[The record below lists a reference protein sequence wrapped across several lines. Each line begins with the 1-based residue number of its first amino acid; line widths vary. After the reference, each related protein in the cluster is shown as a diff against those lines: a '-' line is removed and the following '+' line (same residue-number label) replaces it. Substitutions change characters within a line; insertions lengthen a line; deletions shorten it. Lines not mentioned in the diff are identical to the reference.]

1 MWREILYSAIGHV
14 LVLIGLVFPAILGQ
28 GTEKHLTVYTVR
40 TVTPKAIEH
49 LMEKSAS
56 AKEPKR
62 NIPQVIVK
70 QPDRKLPKETRRP
83 KQVIKKKN
91 TSSETSSGGESKGE
105 KSLKT
110 PIKGIE
116 LDSKFDYPEY
126 LIEMQERIK
135 NNWHPPT
142 LKESLTTRMFFK
154 LGKDGKIIRVRVEKA
169 TGNIGFDSAAMT
181 AVTKSSPFSPLPEEF
196 EKKELGVHFDFI
208 YDIND

>member
-14 LVLIGLVFPAILGQ
+14 LVLIGLVFPAILGRNP
-28 GTEKHLTVYTVR
+28 EKHLTVYTVR

-49 LMEKSAS
+49 LLEKSAS
-56 AKEPKR
+56 VEKPKR
-62 NIPQVIVK
+62 KIPQVIIK

-83 KQVIKKKN
+83 KQVIKKKI
-91 TSSETSSGGESKGE
+91 TSSEISSIGVSKE
-105 KSLKT
+105 KKSLKT

-126 LIEMQERIK
+126 LIEMQKRIK
-135 NNWHPPT
+135 NNWRPPT
-142 LKESLTTRMFFK
+142 LKESFTTRVFFK

-181 AVTKSSPFSPLPEEF
+181 AVTKSSPFSPLPEGF